1 MLASATSRT
10 STIKD
15 MKNGPQSVAHVHIP
29 GNHDRAIH
37 FATAADAAI
46 PISLQ
51 PAHAN
56 ARRTLIRVFPDA
68 EMAAQADVAGKA

>member
-1 MLASATSRT
+1 MNAR
-10 STIKD
+10 STAQRQ
-15 MKNGPQSVAHVHIP
+15 P
-29 GNHDRAIH
+29 
-37 FATAADAAI
+37 DAAI

-68 EMAAQADVAGKA
+68 EAAAQADVAGKA